1 MTGPPPPRQ
10 SPSPAPPASPLS
22 APPASTP
29 CGLPDLTD
37 WVVEKETEIVD
48 ILAQRQA
55 IVARI
60 PADLL
65 KPRLSSE
72 HYAPAQKPEAQED
85 KAEVEMKSVPKPAK
99 GYHASTEPV
108 STSPGAYAQC

>member
-10 SPSPAPPASPLS
+10 SPSPAPPASPL
-22 APPASTP
+22 
-29 CGLPDLTD
+29 PDLTD
-37 WVVEKETEIVD
+37 WVAEKETEIVD

-65 KPRLSSE
+65 KPRLPSE
-72 HYAPAQKPEAQED
+72 HYAPAQKPEDQED

-99 GYHASTEPV
+99 GYHAYTQPV
-108 STSPGAYAQC
+108 STSPGAYAQY